1 MKKKV
6 IAQKNL
12 PSRFPVLQTITLVIL
27 MNYCDLPEWLDGAL
41 ITVLSLAWIAMII
54 AFAEQKEVNI
64 FKSKE
69 DEN

>member
-12 PSRFPVLQTITLVIL
+12 PTRFPVFQTITLVII

-41 ITVLSLAWIAMII
+41 ITVLSLAWIVMFIG
-54 AFAEQKEVNI
+54 FAEEKSVNI
-64 FKSKE
+64 FKGKE